1 MKNPAYIGSQEVL
14 VILLAVFFI
23 CRFFF
28 RLALSKSKKASSP
41 ANYVNRDVVLQLR
54 GRPLEE
60 VWKAVTE
67 VILSKFDHLEMADKD
82 SMYLRTDY
90 HGYYFKGISRCCS
103 VRVRTRAIVKSGGT
117 DAITVKLISEVR
129 NDGKNAQWKEWDRC
143 LHRYSGIIADI
154 SDGLKSI

>member
-41 ANYVNRDVVLQLR
+41 ANYVNRDVVLQLH
-54 GRPLEE
+54 GKPLEE

-67 VILSKFDHLEMADKD
+67 VILSKFDHLEMTDKD

-90 HGYYFKGISRCCS
+90 HAYYFRGISGCCS
-103 VRVRTRAIVKSGGT
+103 VRIRTRVIVKSGGT
-117 DAITVKLISEVR
+117 DAITVKSISEIR
-129 NDGKNAQWKEWDRC
+129 SDGKNAHWKEWNRC
-143 LHRYSGIIADI
+143 LHPYSGMIADI
-154 SDGLKSI
+154 SDRLKQI